1 MKKASGTIAGF
12 ATLAALTAVSFV
24 GGALVFGSDTR
35 NPATQTSATPEP
47 APQQAAAPLDLT
59 QPQPSPADALAAI
72 LPFGAEIGGDFDLID
87 HYGNP
92 RQLKDYEGRYLLVF
106 FGYANCEAICSTAL
120 PLMADTVTRLKKAAG
135 DRFTPVMIT
144 VDPENDTLEVMR
156 ERLNAYHPSLIGLT
170 GSDGA
175 LADVRNK
182 FKVSVEKVGTDIEG
196 RPIYNHGS
204 FVYLLGPDGS
214 FKTLVPPIVDA
225 DRMAEIVANYMKDD
239 TEPSDIEQSAG

>member
-1 MKKASGTIAGF
+1 MKKASRTVAGF
-12 ATLAALTAVSFV
+12 AALAALTAVSFV
-24 GGALVFGSDTR
+24 GGALVFGSDPSP
-35 NPATQTSATPEP
+35 PATQTSAEPEP
-47 APQQAAAPLDLT
+47 ATQQAVSPLDLA
-59 QPQPSPADALAAI
+59 QPSPADALAAI

-182 FKVSVEKVGTDIEG
+182 FKVSVEKVGTDIQG

-225 DRMAEIVANYMKDD
+225 ERMAEIVATYMTDD
-239 TEPSDIEQSAG
+239 AEATDVEQSAG